1 MNRVY
6 LVASANMEA
15 KVKEVMDAV
24 AGAGLIATAYKPCV
38 NGAEAVKELKA
49 HNSAVLMEKIA
60 ADFLSQDFDSVD
72 AVVVEGAQG
81 MSDVMAQKYND
92 SLATALDAKIYSDGE
107 DADLFCPKR
116 LLACCKCLAKDL
128 AEAPAERKTSQA
140 MFRAGLL
147 LKASKAKKRIV
158 LPEGSE
164 PRTVQAAKLVIDRKI
179 AVPVLIGKKDEIF
192 AVAKEQGVALPA
204 DIEIIEPSAELAEKY
219 VPTLVELRKSK
230 GMTEDQARAALA
242 DNVML
247 GTMMLKMG
255 EVDGLVSGA
264 IHSTADTL
272 RPALQVIK
280 CAPGVK
286 SVSSVFFMCMP
297 DKTYIYG
304 DCAGNQVRSGREVR
318 ELRVL
323 HVHAGQDLHL
333 RRLRH

>member
-24 AGAGLIATAYKPCV
+24 AAAGLIGATYKPCV

-179 AVPVLIGKKDEIF
+179 AVPVLIGKRQEGRNLCRR
-192 AVAKEQGVALPA
+192 QGTGCR
-204 DIEIIEPSAELAEKY
+204 PS
-219 VPTLVELRKSK
+219 
-230 GMTEDQARAALA
+230 G
-242 DNVML
+242 
-247 GTMMLKMG
+247 
-255 EVDGLVSGA
+255 
-264 IHSTADTL
+264 
-272 RPALQVIK
+272 
-280 CAPGVK
+280 
-286 SVSSVFFMCMP
+286 
-297 DKTYIYG
+297 
-304 DCAGNQVRSGREVR
+304 
-318 ELRVL
+318 
-323 HVHAGQDLHL
+323 
-333 RRLRH
+333 

>member
-1 MNRVY
+1 
-6 LVASANMEA
+6 
-15 KVKEVMDAV
+15 
-24 AGAGLIATAYKPCV
+24 
-38 NGAEAVKELKA
+38 
-49 HNSAVLMEKIA
+49 
-60 ADFLSQDFDSVD
+60 
-72 AVVVEGAQG
+72 

-92 SLATALDAKIYSDGE
+92 SLATALDAKIYSDSE

-192 AVAKEQGVALPA
+192 KVAKEQGVVLPA

-242 DNVML
+242 DNV
-247 GTMMLKMG
+247 
-255 EVDGLVSGA
+255 
-264 IHSTADTL
+264 
-272 RPALQVIK
+272 
-280 CAPGVK
+280 
-286 SVSSVFFMCMP
+286 
-297 DKTYIYG
+297 
-304 DCAGNQVRSGREVR
+304 N
-318 ELRVL
+318 
-323 HVHAGQDLHL
+323 
-333 RRLRH
+333 